1 MMNDAL
7 PLVAILRGIQ
17 PQEVVEVG
25 KSLVDAGIQAIEVP
39 LNSPVPFSS
48 IERLIEACGSDAMC
62 GAGTVTSVDQVD
74 KLAELGA
81 KLVVSPHT
89 NPNLIEAAL
98 GHEMMVLPGVATA
111 TEAFT
116 AIAAGATKLK
126 LFPAGDLG
134 GAYVKSLCEVIPKTI
149 QVLAVGHLTQENLS
163 QFWQSGARG
172 FGIGSGIYKPGDSPK
187 DVSEKAKGYV
197 EIVRELVDVTGEG
210 KASG

>member
-1 MMNDAL
+1 MIEAM

-25 KSLVDAGIQAIEVP
+25 LSLLEAGIQAIEVP
-39 LNSPVPFSS
+39 LNSPEPFRS
-48 IERLIEACGSDAMC
+48 IERLVEACGGEAIC

-74 KLAELGA
+74 KLVEIGA

-89 NPNLIEAAL
+89 DPNLIEAVVA
-98 GHEMMVLPGVATA
+98 HEAIVLPGVATA

-116 AIAAGATKLK
+116 AIGAGATKLK

-134 GAYVKSLCEVIPKTI
+134 SAYVKSLCEVIPKTI
-149 QVLAVGHLTQENLS
+149 QVFAVGHLTQENLS

-172 FGIGSGIYKPGDSPK
+172 FGIGSGIYKPGDSAE
-187 DVSEKAKGYV
+187 VVFQKAKGYV
-197 EIVRELVDVTGEG
+197 EVVRELVDQTVEAKTNG
-210 KASG
+210 